1 MSSAGAPP
9 REPRGRFIT
18 LEGGEGVGK
27 STNLA
32 YTAGLLESAGLEV
45 QRSREPGGTPLAER
59 VREIIVSP
67 AGEAIPPMAELL
79 LIFAARALH
88 IEGCIRPALDAGRWV
103 LCDRFT
109 DASYAYQGAGRE
121 LGEAPVRW
129 LENAVQGA
137 LRPDLTLLLDAE
149 PEIGL
154 ARADA
159 RGAADRFEKERL
171 DFFRRVRQ
179 GYLARAAA
187 EPQRFRIVD
196 ASGSLEQVQSQ
207 ISNYIN
213 KYVEDHGKA

>member
-1 MSSAGAPP
+1 MSGAQGHAK
-9 REPRGRFIT
+9 GRFIT

-32 YTAGLLESAGLEV
+32 FTAGLLEAAGLDV

-67 AGEAIPPMAELL
+67 AGETVPPMAELL

-88 IEGCIRPALDAGRWV
+88 IEGCIRPALAAGRWV

-129 LENAVQGA
+129 LEEAVQGE
-137 LRPDLTLLLDAE
+137 LRPDLTLLLDAD

-159 RGAADRFEKERL
+159 RGAADRFEQERIA
-171 DFFRRVRQ
+171 FFRRVRA

-196 ASGSLEQVQSQ
+196 ASGSLDEVQSE
-207 ISNYIN
+207 IRTHIN
-213 KYVEDHGKA
+213 KYLEVHGKT

>member
-1 MSSAGAPP
+1 MSDSGERPQ
-9 REPRGRFIT
+9 GRFIT

-32 YTAGLLESAGLEV
+32 FTAGLLESAGFKV
-45 QRSREPGGTPLAER
+45 QRTREPGGTPLAER

-67 AGEAIPPMAELL
+67 AGEAVPPMAELL

-88 IEGCIRPALDAGRWV
+88 IEGLIRPALAAGCWV

-129 LENAVQGA
+129 LEDAVQGD
-137 LRPDLTLLLDAE
+137 LRPDLTLLLDAD

-154 ARADA
+154 ARAGA
-159 RGAADRFEKERL
+159 RGAADRFEQERIA
-171 DFFRRVRQ
+171 FFRRVRA

-196 ASGSLEQVQSQ
+196 ASGTLEQVQFE
-207 ISNYIN
+207 IRKHIERYI
-213 KYVEDHGKA
+213 EAHGNA